1 MSPPGKLPASAFV
14 AGATGYTGRAVVE
27 RLRTAGIP
35 TTAHVRPD
43 SDRVEEW
50 ERRFG
55 ELGARVDTTEWSEIA
70 MTATIARLEP
80 THVFALLGTSRKRA
94 RHSSWDEERRAPYET
109 VDYGLTSLLL
119 RASVA
124 SGIRPRFVYLSS
136 LGADA
141 NARNAYLRV
150 RGRLERELRDSGID
164 FVVFRPSFITGPDRE
179 ERRVAERVG
188 AWATDAM
195 VRIMELVKLGRFV
208 RRLESIDARTLA
220 GAMVAASMSADSA
233 NAVFERDQLPR
244 RGDPG
249 ALPSMAARVHPAG
262 KPRTN
267 GQGA

>member
-27 RLRTAGIP
+27 RLRAAGIP

-43 SDRVEEW
+43 SDRLEEW

-55 ELGARVDTTEWSEIA
+55 ELGARVDTTEWSEHA

-94 RHSSWDEERRAPYET
+94 RHSSREEERRAPYEA
-109 VDYGLTSLLL
+109 VDYALTSMLLK
-119 RASVA
+119 ACVA

-141 NARNAYLRV
+141 SARNAYLRV

-179 ERRVAERVG
+179 ERRVAERIG
-188 AWATDAM
+188 AWVTDAM
-195 VRIMELVKLGRFV
+195 VRLMEIVRLGRFV
-208 RRLESIDARTLA
+208 RRLESIDASTLA
-220 GAMVAASMSADSA
+220 GAMVAASVSPDSA
-233 NAVFERDQLPR
+233 NAVLERDRLPR
-244 RGDPG
+244 RRDRP
-249 ALPSMAARVHPAG
+249 ALPSTAGFSPAG
-262 KPRTN
+262 KPGAN